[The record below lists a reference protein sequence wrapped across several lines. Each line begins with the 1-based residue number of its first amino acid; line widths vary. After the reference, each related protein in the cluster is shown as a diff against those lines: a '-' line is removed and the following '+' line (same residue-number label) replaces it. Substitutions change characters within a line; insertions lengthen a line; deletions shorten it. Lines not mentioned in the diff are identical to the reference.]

1 MSKLDPNAVLVR
13 LLRQGDTEIVTEI
26 LKDTFKGAENRLIL
40 YLLTRP
46 CALLLL
52 AISSSALRFLVNSF
66 IAALVLPVFV
76 AAFYLKL
83 TIWRLTDAHYS
94 SNALWEHYCGSRD
107 SVHDKHSGDG
117 DSPHG
122 VHNRS
127 RSSGSRTKPG
137 SSPTCR
143 LWVAEWDGEILGC
156 VARDLGS
163 NSGQARLCRLAV
175 SSWHRREGVGTLLV
189 REFERQAKLDG
200 YSSVSAHVSVV
211 SKVGVEFFKNVGYT
225 AEDGIGIKGW
235 LGYPISQVY
244 VKML

>member
-83 TIWRLTDAHYS
+83 TIWRLTD
-94 SNALWEHYCGSRD
+94 
-107 SVHDKHSGDG
+107 
-117 DSPHG
+117 
-122 VHNRS
+122 NRS

-175 SSWHRREGVGTLLV
+175 SSWHRREGVGALLV

-200 YSSVSAHVSVV
+200 YSSVIAHVSVV

-235 LGYPISQVY
+235 LGYPISRVY